1 MSLLSIN
8 PNDLKKQGCPLLI
21 RERINP
27 EEILSI
33 GSNLRSKKYR
43 TSVNSSIKTQLQ
55 NRKNQLLLSNKQ
67 FYLNRT
73 QDNMQNTP
81 QKLRIN
87 LSKLEISK
95 KMSDIEDK
103 LQNQLNSDETIK
115 RIINRQVSE
124 IKLSYRM
131 GLSIFEDVSVR
142 GEDDYHLEDLNV
154 SPFVS
159 PSREL
164 KNIRIIPDERNNVS
178 NIRKNQIR

>member
-1 MSLLSIN
+1 MSLLSIK
-8 PNDLKKQGCPLLI
+8 PNDLKKQGCHLLI

-67 FYLNRT
+67 YYLNRT

-87 LSKLEISK
+87 VNRLGISK
-95 KMSDIEDK
+95 KMSDNEVIS
-103 LQNQLNSDETIK
+103 QNQLNSDEIMK

-142 GEDDYHLEDLNV
+142 GEEDHHIEDLNI
-154 SPFVS
+154 SSFIS

-164 KNIRIIPDERNNVS
+164 KNIRIILDERNDVS
-178 NIRKNQIR
+178 TIRKNQIR